1 MNNYCAL
8 FGLMQTYFDSPHGLQ
23 NIENLSTASDLAKLS
38 AICMQNDIF
47 KRIVS
52 TKIYECDIRSV
63 KNIEEI
69 LKNSELD
76 IQDPQFS
83 EFG

>member
-1 MNNYCAL
+1 MNNYCVN
-8 FGLMQTYFDSPHGLQ
+8 FGLMQTFFDSPHGLQ
-23 NIENLSTASDLAKLS
+23 NVENLSTASDLAKLS
-38 AICMQNDIF
+38 AICMQNDTF

-52 TKIYECDIRSV
+52 TKYYECDIRSV

-69 LKNSELD
+69 LKNAEIN
-76 IQDPQFS
+76 IQDPQYS

>member
-1 MNNYCAL
+1 MNNLCVNY
-8 FGLMQTYFDSPHGLQ
+8 GLMQTYFDRPHGLQ
-23 NIENLSTASDLAKLS
+23 NVENLSTASDMAKLS

-52 TKIYECDIRSV
+52 TKFYECDIRSV

-69 LKNSELD
+69 LKNAEIN